1 MHKARELSYKASHMY
16 HAMVG
21 LILDL
26 TLHTEDSDWFGDT
39 VKIFLFPVISLLDII
54 EVALVVMRCYMTL
67 DSSMMTIYDDTA
79 SLIQR

>member
-1 MHKARELSYKASHMY
+1 M
-16 HAMVG
+16 
-21 LILDL
+21 
-26 TLHTEDSDWFGDT
+26 
-39 VKIFLFPVISLLDII
+39 FLFPVISLLDII